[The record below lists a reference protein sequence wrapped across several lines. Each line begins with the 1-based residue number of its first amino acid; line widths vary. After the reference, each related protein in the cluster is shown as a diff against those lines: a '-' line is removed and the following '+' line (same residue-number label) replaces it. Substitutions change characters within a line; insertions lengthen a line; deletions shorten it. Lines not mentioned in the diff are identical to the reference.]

1 MRRKN
6 MSHMLFM
13 LTNIPDILDDG
24 CGRISDMLPLGTCE
38 NNPFP
43 VNTLSHDLLFTV
55 SIF

>member
-1 MRRKN
+1 